1 MKKLNMCLLF
11 CLGLTGCGDT
21 IDTQIPTYTVTEQEF
36 VIAIDAF
43 GEVEPASAER
53 ITTPGRRP
61 MVLSWLVDENTLVKA
76 GDVIARFDSERIM
89 RQKLEEEFAMRK
101 IQQDILAGIAE
112 QTQEKSEIAVEQT
125 FVDAEFQFV
134 EQFAIDDLRLYSK
147 LEIIDTMANRDFLEA
162 KDGFLDWKASSVDEQ
177 HASEQSVLDIRK
189 SGHAKKLKQHQ
200 MALNQ
205 LEVRAPSDGL
215 ILYMK
220 DRRGEKPAVGNTVFP
235 GSPIA
240 QIPDLSNLQASLYVL
255 ANEAIELDKGNQIEF
270 RLDAFPEKTFT
281 GQILE
286 VAKFPSEIQRGDPTK
301 YFALSANIDQQD
313 ALELQPGRK
322 LTAKITVETGRTT
335 LAVPLQSVIYENE
348 QSYVYVQDGNDFT
361 RQVVTT
367 GRKNLHFI
375 EIIEGI
381 EPGTKIALSGI
392 VASQNNQEVK

>member
-147 LEIIDTMANRDFLEA
+147 LEIIDTVANRDFLEA

-335 LAVPLQSVIYENE
+335 IAVPLQSVIYENE

>member
-1 MKKLNMCLLF
+1 
-11 CLGLTGCGDT
+11 
-21 IDTQIPTYTVTEQEF
+21 
-36 VIAIDAF
+36 
-43 GEVEPASAER
+43 
-53 ITTPGRRP
+53 
-61 MVLSWLVDENTLVKA
+61 
-76 GDVIARFDSERIM
+76 M

-162 KDGFLDWKASSVDEQ
+162 KEGFLDWKASSVDEQ

-335 LAVPLQSVIYENE
+335 IAVPLQSVIYENE

>member
-1 MKKLNMCLLF
+1 MKQLGLCLLVS
-11 CLGLTGCGDT
+11 LGLIGCGDT
-21 IDTQIPTYTVTEQEF
+21 IDNQIPTYTVTEQEF
-36 VIAIDAF
+36 IISVDAF
-43 GEVEPASAER
+43 GEIEPVSAER

-61 MVLSWLVDENTLVKA
+61 MVLSWLIEENTQVKA

-101 IQQDILAGIAE
+101 IQQDILAGVAE
-112 QTQEKSEIAVEQT
+112 QTQEKSDIAVEQT

-134 EQFAIDDLRLYSK
+134 DQFAIDDLRLYSK

-162 KDGFLDWKASSVDEQ
+162 KDGFLDWKESSVDEQ

-205 LEVRAPSDGL
+205 LEVRAPSNGL

-240 QIPDLSNLQASLYVL
+240 QIPDLTNLQASLYVL
-255 ANEAIELDKGNQIEF
+255 ANEAIELAPGHHIDF
-270 RLDAFPEKTFT
+270 RLDAFPDKLFS

-301 YFALSANIDQQD
+301 YFALTASIAQQD
-313 ALELQPGRK
+313 AQELQPGRK
-322 LTAKITVETGRTT
+322 LSAKITVETGKTK

-348 QSYVYVQDGNDFT
+348 ESYVYVQNGTGFT
-361 RQVVTT
+361 RQKVTT

-375 EIIEGI
+375 EIKEGI
-381 EPGTKIALSGI
+381 KPYAQIALSGI
-392 VASQNNQEVK
+392 VASQNNEAGQ

>member
-1 MKKLNMCLLF
+1 MKKFNICLLF

-21 IDTQIPTYTVTEQEF
+21 MDTQIPTYTVTEQEF

-61 MVLSWLVDENTLVKA
+61 MVLSWLVDENTQVKA

-112 QTQEKSEIAVEQT
+112 QTQEKSEIVVEQT

-335 LAVPLQSVIYENE
+335 LTVPLQSVIYENE

-361 RQVVTT
+361 RQDVTT

>member
-1 MKKLNMCLLF
+1 M
-11 CLGLTGCGDT
+11 
-21 IDTQIPTYTVTEQEF
+21 DTQIPTYTVTEQEF

-89 RQKLEEEFAMRK
+89 RQKLEEEFAIRK

-112 QTQEKSEIAVEQT
+112 QTQEKSEIAVEQS

-335 LAVPLQSVIYENE
+335 LTVPLQSVIYENE

-375 EIIEGI
+375 EILEGI

>member
-21 IDTQIPTYTVTEQEF
+21 MDTQIPTYTVTEQEF

-89 RQKLEEEFAMRK
+89 RQKLEEEFAIRK

-112 QTQEKSEIAVEQT
+112 QTQEKSEIAVEQS

-240 QIPDLSNLQASLYVL
+240 QIPDLSNLQVSLYVL

-335 LAVPLQSVIYENE
+335 LTVPLQSVIYENE
-348 QSYVYVQDGNDFT
+348 QSYVYVQDGNDFS

-375 EIIEGI
+375 EILEGI

>member
-21 IDTQIPTYTVTEQEF
+21 MDTQIPTYTVTEQEF

-89 RQKLEEEFAMRK
+89 RQKLEEEFAIRK

-112 QTQEKSEIAVEQT
+112 QTQEKSEIAVEQS

-335 LAVPLQSVIYENE
+335 LTVPLQSVIYENE

-375 EIIEGI
+375 EILEGI

>member
-21 IDTQIPTYTVTEQEF
+21 MDTQIPTYTVTEQEF

-89 RQKLEEEFAMRK
+89 RQKLEEEFAIRK

-112 QTQEKSEIAVEQT
+112 QTQEKSEIAVEQS

-240 QIPDLSNLQASLYVL
+240 QIPDLSNLQVSLYVL

-335 LAVPLQSVIYENE
+335 LTVPLQSVIYDNE

-375 EIIEGI
+375 EILEGI

>member
-1 MKKLNMCLLF
+1 MKKLNICLLF

-112 QTQEKSEIAVEQT
+112 QTQEKSDIAVEQT

-286 VAKFPSEIQRGDPTK
+286 VAKFPSEIQRGNPTK
-301 YFALSANIDQQD
+301 YFALSANIDQQN

-335 LAVPLQSVIYENE
+335 LTVPLQSVIYENE

-381 EPGTKIALSGI
+381 EPGAKIALSRI